1 MSIEAMNQAFEVP
14 LVEQLESV
22 PTNARLVIDDADGM
36 GTQYIPVGRMCH
48 DASKALR
55 QAIAEAEK
63 QQRELSLQKLH
74 DENERLG
81 LYKDAYGYEHEES
94 VRLQCTHCGTVY
106 ADGVPPQVPE
116 KQEPVACPYCKNDAT
131 LGAVYFDQNCVGC
144 VKRMTRP
151 QPKEQA

>member
-63 QQRELSLQKLH
+63 Q
-74 DENERLG
+74 
-81 LYKDAYGYEHEES
+81 
-94 VRLQCTHCGTVY
+94 
-106 ADGVPPQVPE
+106 
-116 KQEPVACPYCKNDAT
+116 EPVAYISNKRQRLNIELKPQTFVEIPTVTDWEMPLYMKPSQRTWVGLTDEEILKFQDIVPNT
-131 LGAVYFDQNCVGC
+131 LGYDLIQFAKAIQT
-144 VKRMTRP
+144 KL
-151 QPKEQA
+151 KELNT

>member
-63 QQRELSLQKLH
+63 QQRTWVGLTEEEIDTLESATDTLEFPQTVRAIEAKL
-74 DENERLG
+74 
-81 LYKDAYGYEHEES
+81 K
-94 VRLQCTHCGTVY
+94 
-106 ADGVPPQVPE
+106 E
-116 KQEPVACPYCKNDAT
+116 KN
-131 LGAVYFDQNCVGC
+131 L
-144 VKRMTRP
+144 
-151 QPKEQA
+151 